1 MSKCYLLGA
10 GASVGYTESKPMPLR
25 PPRSADFFL
34 RGRDFGLLNEE
45 ILPELCAELR
55 EYIGSDDPLEEL
67 PPDDLRE
74 DIEEFLKYLIER
86 PADDPESE
94 TNPNKAIGQCIY
106 FLYELLRHYQI
117 LYYPNNNYRR
127 LALHHFDNNYDVV
140 SLNYDTL
147 FETAVTDVG
156 LNVNY
161 IPRENRFR
169 FMNVAKPHGSI
180 NWLNTLHGIQAGHEG
195 TIAGVAH
202 LIYQMHITGGDAT
215 EFQRVSNS
223 FLQKIEHT
231 EFVRTAK
238 NFSFPLLIP
247 PVALHKIM
255 NNSICTNRLKN
266 S

>member
-1 MSKCYLLGA
+1 
-10 GASVGYTESKPMPLR
+10 
-25 PPRSADFFL
+25 
-34 RGRDFGLLNEE
+34 
-45 ILPELCAELR
+45 
-55 EYIGSDDPLEEL
+55 
-67 PPDDLRE
+67 
-74 DIEEFLKYLIER
+74 
-86 PADDPESE
+86 
-94 TNPNKAIGQCIY
+94 
-106 FLYELLRHYQI
+106 
-117 LYYPNNNYRR
+117 
-127 LALHHFDNNYDVV
+127 V
-140 SLNYDTL
+140 SLNYNTL

-238 NFSFPLLIP
+238 NF
-247 PVALHKIM
+247 
-255 NNSICTNRLKN
+255 
-266 S
+266 